1 MYKQV
6 CLKYWIFAITICGSI
21 CTGCLLQLL
30 VQNFFF
36 PINITENMSII
47 SSIVAVLSLVFS
59 IMAFTFK
66 MNSFKQERFEIT
78 FFNLLDQKR
87 KTEDSIF
94 VKCEDLDGSSFI
106 LNTYKG
112 EEAWKRIWK
121 ELTYIKIALSN
132 PNYLKPIEGSSSYNE
147 ISASMRAPIETL
159 DAEIKNCY
167 IRRVNYTYQITRDL
181 FEEAKKDRTND
192 DKLKRC
198 FNLWV
203 DHNLFFYEHYFH
215 LLQVILTLL
224 KDTTDKKYPKLLL
237 AQMSKYQLKV
247 LYCLQLLDDD
257 FRYLLKEAKVEKLL
271 QQEIKSL
278 SNNILELKSKKNNN

>member
-121 ELTYIKIALSN
+121 ELTYIK
-132 PNYLKPIEGSSSYNE
+132 
-147 ISASMRAPIETL
+147 
-159 DAEIKNCY
+159 
-167 IRRVNYTYQITRDL
+167 
-181 FEEAKKDRTND
+181 
-192 DKLKRC
+192 
-198 FNLWV
+198 
-203 DHNLFFYEHYFH
+203 
-215 LLQVILTLL
+215 
-224 KDTTDKKYPKLLL
+224 
-237 AQMSKYQLKV
+237 
-247 LYCLQLLDDD
+247 
-257 FRYLLKEAKVEKLL
+257 
-271 QQEIKSL
+271 
-278 SNNILELKSKKNNN
+278 